1 MMRREGGFP
10 RKLKLFN
17 NNIQVLMN
25 NFNQKTDSRRQIII
39 WTSIIFVTLLVA
51 AAIFLFVIK
60 KYDSST
66 ENKNDSL
73 LTESQA
79 GDGKSGILTDTI
91 DIKILEGS
99 YRGTRESMDGSIEAV
114 LLQISGLNI
123 NEKSFSY
130 ILNIGI
136 NKKFRGIGR
145 IDTEK
150 KLLNSDMI
158 GDIHYNFDEKRN
170 IILTSI
176 SDVSNSKYNLIRER

>member
-1 MMRREGGFP
+1 
-10 RKLKLFN
+10 
-17 NNIQVLMN
+17 MN
-25 NFNQKTDSRRQIII
+25 NFNQKTDPRRQIII
-39 WTSIIFVTLLVA
+39 WTSIIFVTLLVVG
-51 AAIFLFVIK
+51 AIFLFVFK
-60 KYDSST
+60 NFDSST

-73 LTESQA
+73 LTDNQK
-79 GDGKSGILTDTI
+79 GDENSRKLIDTI
-91 DIKILEGS
+91 DIRILEGS

-114 LLQISGLNI
+114 LLQISGLDL